1 MKLKCTIIIDKDRE
15 EELTIIAHE
24 KNKLVE
30 EIERLMES
38 SSLEIIGYANENIK
52 KLTPMEIY
60 CFNIEN
66 GKIVAYTEFEKFFVK
81 KRIYEL
87 EELLSCDFVKINQS
101 CIVNIKKISHFSA
114 SFGGAL
120 MITLK
125 NGYRDYVSRRQVK
138 AVKER
143 VGI

>member
-1 MKLKCTIIIDKDRE
+1 MKCTIIIDKDRE

-101 CIVNIKKISHFSA
+101 CIVNIKKFSHFSA

>member
-101 CIVNIKKISHFSA
+101 CIVNIKKFSHFSA